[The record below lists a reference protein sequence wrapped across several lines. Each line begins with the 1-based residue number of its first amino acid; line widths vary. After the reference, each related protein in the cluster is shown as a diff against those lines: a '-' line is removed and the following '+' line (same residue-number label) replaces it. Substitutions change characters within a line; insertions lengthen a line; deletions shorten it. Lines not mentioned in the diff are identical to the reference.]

1 MFGEVKM
8 IVAINYSD
16 WKYKKAQKFN
26 SITATQKGKVDKVI
40 SYSPKNIDTE
50 FRKKNASILSQD
62 RGNGFWLWKPY
73 IIKKT
78 LDSLQQN
85 DYLIYLDSGAFYM
98 NNVQYLIKVMEKEKQ
113 DIMAFELPFKERHYS
128 KRDVFICMGCDE
140 PRYTDTNQ
148 RMATMII
155 IKKTNRAQCFTNEWL
170 QFAQMEDIITDAKNH
185 MGKYNYNG
193 FVDNRHDQSVFSI
206 LSKKYKIKA
215 FRDPSQYGRFPKLFW
230 SRKIEVSEDATNYPQ
245 IIAEHRFSEV
255 TKGVFWEQMLF
266 AYAPEIFLKYY
277 LKFGFSLKARSHRE
291 KIAILTDNMP
301 IKESAYG
308 FGMYKVVNRLVM
320 ALKDDVDT
328 IICTDN
334 NFQTKNIEAVLENKI
349 VLSNKFHSLQ
359 NNSLADI
366 GFLMEICKE
375 IYKLKNKGIRKLF
388 IPLGADYRELKRAY
402 LCSRIY
408 HLSVSIYIV
417 DDFLEYNRIFS
428 GTNID
433 YRGLKKD
440 IINYLKEID
449 CIFVISKGM
458 QDRIYDLTGRRSVLL
473 PIPYENKKIFET
485 SERTL
490 MQVLFLGSINRL
502 YVQGIKDMAEVID
515 ELNKKKNLQIRFQ
528 FTYKSIMEVKQIIG
542 NYKCIIS
549 RHIGTEVE
557 LKKEMRDSIFCFMP
571 YSDDKDLNL
580 MQNTSF
586 PSKLVEYM
594 SSARSIVIYG
604 NNENLAKRYFEENNL
619 PQIIQGRDTE
629 MLERCIL
636 EHIEQKK
643 DYSKRYNYILNK
655 NHSFKSIRRKIQ
667 TYI

>member
-1 MFGEVKM
+1 M

-50 FRKKNASILSQD
+50 FRKKNASILNQD

-619 PQIIQGRDTE
+619 PQIIHGRDTE

>member
-1 MFGEVKM
+1 M

-50 FRKKNASILSQD
+50 FRKKNASILNQD

>member
-1 MFGEVKM
+1 M

-50 FRKKNASILSQD
+50 FRKKNASILNQD

-375 IYKLKNKGIRKLF
+375 IYIKNKGIRKLF

>member
-1 MFGEVKM
+1 M